1 MNRHL
6 SLFAVALTFT
16 ALSCDKTPEEPAR
29 AAPSTVPSAA
39 PAPTPT
45 PTPVAS
51 PASAPVESAAPVD
64 PALLKPEA
72 AKATAPAKFKVKFTT
87 TKGDFVV
94 EATRAWAPLGA
105 DRFYNL
111 AKLGFFADA
120 GFFRVVPDFVVQ
132 FGIHGNPQ
140 VAAAWKGASIKDD
153 PKGTQLNE
161 KGTLT
166 FAKGGPDSRTTQLFI
181 NFKDNKS
188 LDSMG
193 FPPFGKVVSG
203 MEVVDAIN
211 KEYGEMPQQ
220 GSIQSDGNAYLKRQ
234 FPRLDYVKSATLV
247 K

>member
-6 SLFAVALTFT
+6 SLFAMALTLT
-16 ALSCDKTPEEPAR
+16 VSSCDKTPDDPAR
-29 AAPSTVPSAA
+29 PAPSATVA

-51 PASAPVESAAPVD
+51 PAPAPAESAGPVD
-64 PALLKPEA
+64 PALLKPGA

-111 AKLGFFADA
+111 AKVGFFSDV

-140 VAAAWKGASIKDD
+140 VAAAWKSASIKDD
-153 PKGTQLNE
+153 PKSTQLNE

-166 FAKGGPDSRTTQLFI
+166 FAKGGADSRTTQLFI
-181 NFKDNKS
+181 NFKDNKA

-193 FPPFGKVVSG
+193 FPPFGKVVQG
-203 MEVVDAIN
+203 MDVVEAIN

-220 GSIQSDGNAYLKRQ
+220 PMIQSDGNAYLKSQ